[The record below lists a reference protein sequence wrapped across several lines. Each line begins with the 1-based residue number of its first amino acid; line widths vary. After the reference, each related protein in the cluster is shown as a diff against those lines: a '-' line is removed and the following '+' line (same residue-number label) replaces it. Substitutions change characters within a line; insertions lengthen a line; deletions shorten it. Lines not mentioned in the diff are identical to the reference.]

1 MKKII
6 FNKVNKLKDKYLLED
21 IPREIGSKKQ
31 GIPVKVL
38 DLKTKQYS
46 EYISI
51 AEAARFF
58 NTHPKT
64 IWRVVY
70 FNKLYLNRYKIT
82 EKIDKELGVLDLVFL
97 FYKNVFK
104 YFYKILL
111 VIKFNKTLIYR
122 RVLFIL
128 ILILICTFML
138 FLIILIND
146 IYHHYIFALHESKVN
161 YNKCVWE
168 HKVLLNG
175 VLNITENLNTKTSF
189 NDLKLLTS
197 QNIYNYRWIT
207 NNNTQYELGVY
218 QSIINEINLDFNVKR
233 TEAFSGLN
241 SSYSSPIIE
250 RVNINNIF
258 SNALASSS
266 NINDNANSLGIHGIN
281 YNRNSIIVDNGLNST
296 RIKTTE
302 LLNYQSNI
310 LYCLINGLSPS
321 LY

>member
-1 MKKII
+1 MNKLIL
-6 FNKVNKLKDKYLLED
+6 NKVNKLKDKYFLVD

-82 EKIDKELGVLDLVFL
+82 EKIEKELGVVDLVFI

-111 VIKFNKTLIYR
+111 VIKSNKTFIYR
-122 RVLFIL
+122 KFLFIL
-128 ILILICTFML
+128 ILILVCIFML

-146 IYHHYIFALHESKVN
+146 IYHHYIFALQDSKVN
-161 YNKCVWE
+161 YNRCIWE

-175 VLNITENLNTKTSF
+175 VLNITENLYTKTGF
-189 NDLKLLTS
+189 NDLKLLTT
-197 QNIYNYRWIT
+197 QDIYNYEWIT
-207 NNNTQYELGVY
+207 NNNTQYQLGIY
-218 QSIINEINLDFNVKR
+218 QSIINEINLDFNIKGA
-233 TEAFSGLN
+233 EAFSGLN